1 MVLYPDVQK
10 EARNELDQVLGP
22 HRLPDFSD
30 QPSLPYIEAIVRET
44 LRWNPVVPL
53 GTDGF

>member
-1 MVLYPDVQK
+1 MVLYPDVQE
-10 EARNELDQVLGP
+10 EARKELDQVLGP

-53 GTDGF
+53 GTDSF

>member
-1 MVLYPDVQK
+1 MVMYPDIQRKAQAEVD
-10 EARNELDQVLGP
+10 RVVGRD
-22 HRLPDFSD
+22 RLPDFSD